1 MTPDDIRSQRF
12 ATRLVRGLSPEEV
25 AAFLEDVA
33 EAYDDLQ
40 RANASLASR
49 VQSLED
55 EIQELAGVAMPL
67 PSAEATREVETQAAA
82 RLRAADEREASA
94 SGHLELLRTAAL
106 REVEALLHDAQ
117 VQAQAVVD
125 AARQRDAEML
135 RDTETL
141 KAQMQREVAELVA
154 GATASAESLIGA
166 AKEQE
171 SAIRI
176 EIDRLTQSRLQLV
189 DDIRG
194 TLDSYQQWLGT
205 VDPRGRAHAR
215 DAFEVSH
222 GDRDRNDEPDEAR
235 VG

>member
-12 ATRLVRGLSPEEV
+12 ATRLLRGLSPEEV

-33 EAYDDLQ
+33 EAYDNLQ
-40 RANASLASR
+40 KANASLASR

-55 EIQELAGVAMPL
+55 QIQALAGVAMPMS
-67 PSAEATREVETQAAA
+67 SAEATREAETQAAA

-94 SGHLELLRTAAL
+94 SGHIELLRTAAL

-117 VQAQAVVD
+117 IQAQAVVD
-125 AARQRDAEML
+125 AARERDAEML

-171 SAIRI
+171 SAIRS

-189 DDIRG
+189 DDIRNAIE
-194 TLDSYQQWLGT
+194 TYRQWLES
-205 VDPRGRAHAR
+205 VDPRGRARGR
-215 DAFEVSH
+215 DAFDVPH
-222 GDRDRNDEPDEAR
+222 GGRDHTDAPDEAR
-235 VG
+235 VA

>member
-12 ATRLVRGLSPEEV
+12 ATRLLRGFSPEEV

-33 EAYDDLQ
+33 EAYDNLQ
-40 RANASLASR
+40 KANGSLASR
-49 VQSLED
+49 VQSLEN
-55 EIQELAGVAMPL
+55 EIQALAGVAMPL
-67 PSAEATREVETQAAA
+67 PPAETIREAEAAAQV
-82 RLRAADEREASA
+82 RAAQEREAA
-94 SGHLELLRTAAL
+94 AAGHIEVLRTAAL

-135 RDTETL
+135 RDSETL

-171 SAIRI
+171 STIRSEI
-176 EIDRLTQSRLQLV
+176 ERLTQSRLQLV
-189 DDIRG
+189 DDIR
-194 TLDSYQQWLGT
+194 TALDTYRQWLES
-205 VDPRGRAHAR
+205 VDPRGRARGR
-215 DAFEVSH
+215 DAFDVSH
-222 GDRDRNDEPDEAR
+222 GDRDHADAPDEAR
-235 VG
+235 VA